1 MGSQTT
7 STPSTNGQAACTPSE
22 TKLDAVP
29 AGLSPPLRFSPTELA
44 SKVVTTLSSPHKI
57 WSLVIDLTTVA
68 KVVTLTRLGTTSTPL
83 VSSPTLATHTPLAA
97 VTEEPAEALALD
109 LVPGRNTTPKDTA
122 PSEMSTPSSKR
133 FTPTVQSKLVSS
145 SMLISCPTI
154 LVSTSTPMVVNSVV
168 APSRSLVGVLLAPLL
183 TGLLL
188 TPGVPVGVSTV
199 TSGWECT
206 NAASSN
212 KVSLVWL
219 NFDQANDIY
228 AYCMP
233 TL

>member
-44 SKVVTTLSSPHKI
+44 SKVVTTLSSPHRI

-68 KVVTLTRLGTTSTPL
+68 KVVTLTKLGT
-83 VSSPTLATHTPLAA
+83 THTPLAA

-122 PSEMSTPSSKR
+122 PSEMSTPSNKKC
-133 FTPTVQSKLVSS
+133 TPTVQSKLVSS

-168 APSRSLVGVLLAPLL
+168 TPSRSLVGVLLAPLL

-219 NFDQANDIY
+219 NFDQALDIH
-228 AYCMP
+228 AFMP
-233 TL
+233 LFGKYL